1 MAPKNITELQQIATI
16 IDMKCHIINWKC
28 FPNHQPSVDV
38 GLSDHE
44 TLLSTVAHSNLDT
57 LELHRRVKLNFQSL

>member
-1 MAPKNITELQQIATI
+1 
-16 IDMKCHIINWKC
+16 MKCHIINWEC

-44 TLLSTVAHSNLDT
+44 TLLSTVAHSNLDRYIGVT
-57 LELHRRVKLNFQSL
+57 